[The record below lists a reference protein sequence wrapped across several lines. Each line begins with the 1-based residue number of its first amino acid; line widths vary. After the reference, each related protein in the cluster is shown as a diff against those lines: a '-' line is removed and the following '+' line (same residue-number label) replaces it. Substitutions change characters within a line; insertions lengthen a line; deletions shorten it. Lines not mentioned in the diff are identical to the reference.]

1 MFCGG
6 CVSIIVFL
14 EEGVFVLMV
23 QGGGEGSSWRVLW
36 IGEAPGLGV
45 MGKGCAAGGR
55 VMNRMIFVFGA
66 VLGADTTPE
75 RGEPGV
81 AGTGIPVQRC
91 SAGRWWQHGL
101 KILPERKWR
110 GG

>member
-36 IGEAPGLGV
+36 IGEAPG
-45 MGKGCAAGGR
+45 
-55 VMNRMIFVFGA
+55 
-66 VLGADTTPE
+66 
-75 RGEPGV
+75 
-81 AGTGIPVQRC
+81 
-91 SAGRWWQHGL
+91 
-101 KILPERKWR
+101 
-110 GG
+110 

>member
-23 QGGGEGSSWRVLW
+23 QGDGEASSWRVLW

-66 VLGADTTPE
+66 MLGADTP
-75 RGEPGV
+75 RN
-81 AGTGIPVQRC
+81 
-91 SAGRWWQHGL
+91 
-101 KILPERKWR
+101 
-110 GG
+110 GGSQG